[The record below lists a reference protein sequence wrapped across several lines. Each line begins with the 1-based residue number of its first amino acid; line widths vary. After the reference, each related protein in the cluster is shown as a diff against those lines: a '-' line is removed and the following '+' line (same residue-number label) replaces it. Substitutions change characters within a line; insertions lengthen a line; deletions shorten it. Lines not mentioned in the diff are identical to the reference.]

1 MTHPSKIKGNT
12 FERECVNKAKKKG
25 IKAKRAYGSNG
36 MSLGLEEEVDAL
48 LGFTKFNVKEE
59 NE

>member
-12 FERECVNKAKKKG
+12 FERECVNKAKKAG
-25 IKAKRAYGSNG
+25 LKAQRAYGSNG
-36 MSLGLEEEVDAL
+36 KMLL
-48 LGFTKFNVKEE
+48 LGSIKFNVKEE